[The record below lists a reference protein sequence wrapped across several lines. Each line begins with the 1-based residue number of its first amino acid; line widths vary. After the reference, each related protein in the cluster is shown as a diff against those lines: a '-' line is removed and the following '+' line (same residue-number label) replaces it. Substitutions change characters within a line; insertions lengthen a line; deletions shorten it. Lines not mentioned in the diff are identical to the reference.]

1 MDNIEFDKGMTDTI
15 NNIDIMVRTYRISK
29 FIKISIIVAII
40 IFIFYKL
47 FKKG

>member
-1 MDNIEFDKGMTDTI
+1 MDDIEFDRGMNDTI
-15 NNIDIMVRTYRISK
+15 NNIDIMVRTYQISK

-47 FKKG
+47 YKKG